1 MTVYLLHFFF
11 IRIFKRFAP
20 MDMGLPL
27 TLTLCL
33 VVSVVLT
40 GLLSLPAV
48 TRGYNTVMRGITRA
62 MFRRDKP
69 PESPRV

>member
-1 MTVYLLHFFF
+1 
-11 IRIFKRFAP
+11 

-69 PESPRV
+69 PELPRV